1 MQTQKTGIS
10 FGLFIGTVV
19 ALLALILWQE
29 LSHTAA
35 LFEVAAKLETTA
47 QRLDTLALQVDN
59 IESRVI
65 AIETGP
71 VESLFNTVKEGT
83 VNAYHSAVSG
93 IKSAMSAIG
102 IYDATP
108 TATAKVN

>member
-35 LFEVAAKLETTA
+35 LFEVAAK
-47 QRLDTLALQVDN
+47 LDTLALQVDN